1 MEPEQVEAA
10 VCELREFAVLT
21 GRAMRSHLEQ
31 LQRHESILEQ
41 EYKAGASHHAAIME
55 LRELVA
61 AQGQLLQSMQRVLL
75 KITTS
80 LGIAPDE
87 PPQSDQIN

>member
-1 MEPEQVEAA
+1 MEHQEIEEAIH
-10 VCELREFAVLT
+10 EFAQFASVT
-21 GRAMRSHLEQ
+21 GKAMQNHLQQ
-31 LQRHESILEQ
+31 LQRHELILEQ
-41 EYKAGASHHAAIME
+41 EYKAGASHHVAIME

-61 AQGQLLQSMQRVLL
+61 AQGQLLQSTQRVLL